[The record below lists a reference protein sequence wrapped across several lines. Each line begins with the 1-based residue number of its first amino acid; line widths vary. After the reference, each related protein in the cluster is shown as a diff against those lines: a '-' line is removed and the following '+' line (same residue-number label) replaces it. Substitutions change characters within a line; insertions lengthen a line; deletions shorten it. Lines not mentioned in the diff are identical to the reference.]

1 MMLQCKGLKALAKA
15 LKERLLEL
23 EPKFSILDNSATLYH
38 RTSVTI
44 FALQNLNLR
53 QSKCR
58 MNIVSWWH

>member
-15 LKERLLEL
+15 LKKRLLEL

-38 RTSVTI
+38 MTSVTI

-53 QSKCR
+53 QSK
-58 MNIVSWWH
+58 

>member
-15 LKERLLEL
+15 LKKRLLEL
-23 EPKFSILDNSATLYH
+23 EPKFSILDNSATLYR

-53 QSKCR
+53 QS
-58 MNIVSWWH
+58 N